1 MSAVVELVV
10 ALVGSAL
17 DALNALTAD
26 RHRRGI
32 RRARHPEP
40 PAETPSPPDRSAQ

>member
-1 MSAVVELVV
+1 MSVVVELVA

-17 DALNALTAD
+17 DALDALTAG

-32 RRARHPEP
+32 RRAASGTAHRD
-40 PAETPSPPDRSAQ
+40 AFAA